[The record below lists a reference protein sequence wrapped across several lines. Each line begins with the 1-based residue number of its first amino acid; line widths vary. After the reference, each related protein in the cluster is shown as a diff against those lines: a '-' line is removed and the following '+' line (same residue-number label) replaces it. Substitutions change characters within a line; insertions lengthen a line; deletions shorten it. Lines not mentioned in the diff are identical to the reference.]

1 MHRPAAIL
9 FLGGVLLGALFHTT
23 PTSAAS
29 MWCGND
35 IVNVGDPE
43 VVVLQKC
50 GPPSYKNGDQWI
62 YDRGPGNFLKI
73 VVFGLGKVLYIQEEM
88 PFT

>member
-1 MHRPAAIL
+1 MRRAGAIL
-9 FLGGVLLGALFHTT
+9 LFVGVLVTALSYTA
-23 PTSAAS
+23 PVAAAS

-35 IVNVGDPE
+35 IVNIGDPE

-50 GPPSYKNGDQWI
+50 GPPTYKNGDQWI

-73 VVFGLGKVLYIQEEM
+73 IVFGLGRVLYIKEDM

>member
-1 MHRPAAIL
+1 MCRAGAIL
-9 FLGGVLLGALFHTT
+9 LFMGVLVTALSYTA
-23 PTSAAS
+23 PVAAAS

-35 IVNVGDPE
+35 IVNIGDPE

-50 GPPSYKNGDQWI
+50 GPPTYKNGDQWI

-73 VVFGLGKVLYIQEEM
+73 IVFGLGRVLYIKEDM

>member
-1 MHRPAAIL
+1 MRRAGAIL
-9 FLGGVLLGALFHTT
+9 LFVGVLVTALSYTA
-23 PTSAAS
+23 PVAAAS

-35 IVNVGDPE
+35 IVNIGDPE

-50 GPPSYKNGDQWI
+50 GPPTYKNGDQWI
-62 YDRGPGNFLKI
+62 YDRGAGNFLKI
-73 VVFGLGKVLYIQEEM
+73 IVFGLGRVLYIKEDM

>member
-1 MHRPAAIL
+1 MRRAGTIL
-9 FLGGVLLGALFHTT
+9 LFVGVLVTT
-23 PTSAAS
+23 LSYAAPVAAAS

-43 VVVLQKC
+43 AVVLEKC
-50 GPPSYKNGDQWI
+50 GVPTYKNGDRWI

-73 VVFGLGKVLYIQEEM
+73 IVFGLGRVLYIKEDM

>member
-1 MHRPAAIL
+1 MRRAGAIL
-9 FLGGVLLGALFHTT
+9 LFVGVLVTALSYTA
-23 PTSAAS
+23 PVAGVS

-35 IVNVGDPE
+35 IVNIGDPE

-50 GPPSYKNGDQWI
+50 GPPTYKNGDQWI

-73 VVFGLGKVLYIQEEM
+73 IVFGLGRVLYIKEDM

>member
-1 MHRPAAIL
+1 MRRAGAIL
-9 FLGGVLLGALFHTT
+9 LFVGVLVPALSYTA
-23 PTSAAS
+23 PVAAAS

-35 IVNVGDPE
+35 IVNIGDPE

-50 GPPSYKNGDQWI
+50 GPPTYKNGDQWI

-73 VVFGLGKVLYIQEEM
+73 IVFGLGRVLYIKEDM

>member
-1 MHRPAAIL
+1 MRRAGAIL
-9 FLGGVLLGALFHTT
+9 LFVGVLSYTA
-23 PTSAAS
+23 PVAAVS

-35 IVNVGDPE
+35 IVNIGDPE

-50 GPPSYKNGDQWI
+50 GPPTYKNGDQWI

-73 VVFGLGKVLYIQEEM
+73 IVFGLGRVLYIKEDM

>member
-1 MHRPAAIL
+1 MRRAGAILL
-9 FLGGVLLGALFHTT
+9 FLGVFVTALSYTAPVT
-23 PTSAAS
+23 AAS

-35 IVNVGDPE
+35 IVNIGDPE

-50 GPPSYKNGDQWI
+50 GPPTYKNGDQWI

-73 VVFGLGKVLYIQEEM
+73 IVFGLGRVLYIKEDM